1 MVFLHRTCK
10 ISPPRSRKAD
20 QKGDKYVYA
29 FFGKRYIYRMN
40 SYNLASLLAEFL
52 APYASS
58 ASGIFL
64 AFFFFSLLLA
74 ILKTHPVAKPVAS
87 LCTGWNYVQRRSNVR
102 KMETRL
108 KQGSRDARDLV
119 VQRWRR
125 LTAGRGSWT
134 SFAILII
141 CQACGSGLFVLACGV
156 CRRGGG
162 YALGNSD
169 PLTFRDKAERKVCF
183 FGSSAN

>member
-10 ISPPRSRKAD
+10 ISPLPFRKAD

-64 AFFFFSLLLA
+64 AFFSFYEPF
-74 ILKTHPVAKPVAS
+74 LKRAPQPVAS
-87 LCTGWNYVQRRSNVR
+87 LCTGWNYVQRRSNVH

-119 VQRWRR
+119 VRRWRR

-134 SFAILII
+134 SFAILIT
-141 CQACGSGLFVLACGV
+141 CQACGSELFVLACDEEAKRL
-156 CRRGGG
+156 RRSAHDSG
-162 YALGNSD
+162 
-169 PLTFRDKAERKVCF
+169 ERFVF
-183 FGSSAN
+183 SEAGLIRS